1 MSHEQDQQAATDVY
15 ADFTDLDGLFEVP
28 RVVALAVS
36 LDGTRL
42 VAQVQQPDAKG
53 ARYTSAL
60 WELDPA
66 GTAAPQRL
74 TFSADGEAGPRFA
87 PDGSLLFTSK
97 RADPLDDAAKGTQLW
112 RLPTHG
118 EARVEADAPGGLAI
132 AGVTA
137 DGRILATTAL
147 LCDPDGATDGPVQ
160 GTLESDAE
168 RRSARKDG
176 GVTGILHTG
185 MPIRYWDHEVGD
197 TSTRLVLVGP
207 DGPLTDLT
215 PDADSLNLMN
225 ADADISS
232 DGTLVMTTW
241 TRRLPRG
248 RTSTSIARIIPPSG
262 ARRPSRRRI
271 VLQGNASR
279 GYGAPRLSP
288 TGDLLAVTRYTTGTP
303 TDTNYDFLEIH
314 RISGSGLTGD
324 PVTAAV
330 GDLTVGEY
338 CWSADGETLYV
349 AGDLH
354 SRGAV
359 LAIDSRT
366 GRARTVADD
375 ASYSQ
380 LRAGPDGRAVFALR
394 SAIDSPARPV
404 RLTARRRSEPVEL
417 AAPGAITNLPG
428 RLEWVRTQV
437 QHPDGEPITV
447 GGWLCTPSG
456 ASRKKPAPLMVWI
469 HGGPHGS
476 YNAWSWRWC
485 PWLAVARGYAVL
497 MPDPAMSTGYGHTG
511 LNRGWPRLADVVWRE
526 VEALTDHVLERSTLD
541 RSRTALLGASFGGF
555 MTNWIAGHST
565 RFRAI
570 VTHAG
575 LWALDQQHPTTDAA
589 AQKVAVHGLPDQHER
604 WYRTYSPHHHV
615 DRISTPMLITH
626 GTKDYRVPIS
636 EALRLWW
643 DLVSRWDGPPE
654 TMPHRLLQF
663 TGENHWILGVGN
675 SKLWTR
681 SVYDFCDRHV
691 LG

>member
-1 MSHEQDQQAATDVY
+1 MSHQPDAHAATAVFD
-15 ADFTDLDGLFEVP
+15 DFTDLDGLFDVP
-28 RVVALAVS
+28 RVVGLAVS
-36 LDGTRL
+36 PDGSRL
-42 VAQVQQPDAKG
+42 VAQVQQPDSGG

-60 WELDPA
+60 WELDPT
-66 GTAAPQRL
+66 GTVAPQRL
-74 TFSADGEAGPRFA
+74 TFSTDGETGPSFA
-87 PDGSLLFTSK
+87 PDGALLFTSK
-97 RADPLDDAAKGTQLW
+97 RADPQQDAAEGTQLW
-112 RLPTHG
+112 RLPPRG
-118 EARVEADAPGGLAI
+118 EAHVVADAPGGLGI
-132 AGVTA
+132 AGVT
-137 DGRILATTAL
+137 DGGRVLATTTV
-147 LCDPDGATDGPVQ
+147 LCAPTGSTEGPQQ
-160 GTLESDAE
+160 GDLEKDAE
-168 RRSARKDG
+168 RRTARKDG
-176 GVTGILHTG
+176 GVSGILHTG

-197 TSTRLVLVGP
+197 TSARLVLVAP
-207 DGPLTDLT
+207 DGSLIDLT
-215 PDADSLNLMN
+215 PDADTLNLMN
-225 ADADISS
+225 ADADISA
-232 DGTLVMTTW
+232 DGALVMTTW
-241 TRRLPRG
+241 TQRLRRG
-248 RTSTSIARIIPPSG
+248 DTSTSIARISPVVTG
-262 ARRPSRRRI
+262 NRPSRRRI

-279 GYGAPRLSP
+279 SYGGPRISP
-288 TGDLLAVTRYTTGTP
+288 TGELLAVTRHTSSTP
-303 TDTNYDFLEIH
+303 TDTSYDFLEIH
-314 RISGSGLTGD
+314 RMAGSVPVGD

-330 GDLTVGEY
+330 GDLTIGEY

-359 LAIDSRT
+359 LAIDPHSGRVRT
-366 GRARTVADD
+366 IADD

-380 LRAGPDGRAVFALR
+380 LRPGSDGRSLYALR

-404 RLTARRRSEPVEL
+404 RLTTRRRSTPATVP
-417 AAPGAITNLPG
+417 APGAVAGLPG
-428 RLEWVRTQV
+428 RLEWVQTEV
-437 QHPDGEPITV
+437 AHPDGNTVIV
-447 GGWLCTPSG
+447 GGWLCTPAR

-497 MPDPAMSTGYGHTG
+497 MPDPAMSTGYGHVG

-526 VEALTDHVLERSTLD
+526 VEALTDQVLERTTLD
-541 RSRTALLGASFGGF
+541 GTRTALLGASFGGF

-589 AQKVAVHGLPDQHER
+589 AQKVAVHGLPDQHEL
-604 WYRTYSPHHHV
+604 WYRKYSPHHHV
-615 DRISTPMLITH
+615 ERIKTPMFITH
-626 GTKDYRVPIS
+626 GTSDYRVPIS

-643 DLVSRWDGPPE
+643 DLVSRWDGAPE
-654 TMPHRLLQF
+654 SMPHRLLQF

-675 SKLWTR
+675 SRLWAR